1 MRTMWES
8 ERLIL
13 RRCDATDAP
22 SVVEYGLRSAEFHA
36 PWDPIRPAGYWEL
49 SATARRLQIE
59 YIMAEEDRG
68 LVLYLSLRDEPG
80 AVLGRIALNNI
91 VRGAFH
97 AATVGYGLAPDAT
110 GKGLM
115 TEALDTVVEIAF
127 DDLGLHRVEA
137 NVIPRNE
144 RSLAVVERCGFERE
158 GVARSYLRIAGEWE
172 DHVRFSRVNE
182 HGEAP
187 S

>member
-8 ERLIL
+8 ERLL
-13 RRCDATDAP
+13 LARLDAADAP
-22 SVVEYGLRSAEFHA
+22 RVVEYGLRSAEYHA

-49 SATARRLQIE
+49 STAARRLQME
-59 YIMAEEDRG
+59 HIMAEEDRG
-68 LVLYLSLRDEPG
+68 LVLYLSLREEPG
-80 AVLGRIALNNI
+80 TIVGRVALNNI

-97 AATVGYGLAPDAT
+97 SATVGYGLAPDAT

-115 TEALDTVVEIAF
+115 TEALGAAVEIAF

-137 NVIPRNE
+137 NVIPRNK
-144 RSLAVVERCGFERE
+144 RSLAVVERCGFEFE

-172 DHVRFSRVNE
+172 DHARFSRVNPHWE
-182 HGEAP
+182 
-187 S
+187 SQS

>member
-1 MRTMWES
+1 MWSS
-8 ERLIL
+8 ERLFL
-13 RRCDATDAP
+13 HRLDAADA
-22 SVVEYGLRSAEFHA
+22 SRVAEYGLRSIEYHA

-49 SATARRLQIE
+49 STVARRLQME
-59 YIMAEEDRG
+59 FLMAEEDRG
-68 LVLYLSLRDEPG
+68 LALYLSRRRDPG
-80 AVLGRIALNNI
+80 TIIGRVALNNI

-97 AATVGYGLAPDAT
+97 SATVGYGLAPDAT
-110 GKGLM
+110 GEGLM
-115 TEALDTVVEIAF
+115 TEALNTVVGLAF

-144 RSLAVVERCGFERE
+144 RSLGVVERCGFERE

-182 HGEAP
+182 SWEP
-187 S
+187 RP

>member
-8 ERLIL
+8 ERLLL
-13 RRCDATDAP
+13 RRLEAVDAP
-22 SVVEYGLRSAEFHA
+22 RVAEYGLRSADFHA

-49 SATARRLQIE
+49 STTARRLQLE
-59 YIMAEEDRG
+59 HIMADEDRG
-68 LVLYLSLRDEPG
+68 LVLYLSHRENPG
-80 AVLGRIALNNI
+80 EVIGRVALNNI

-97 AATVGYGLAPDAT
+97 SATVGYGLAPDAT

-115 TEALDTVVEIAF
+115 TEALDRVVTIAF

-144 RSLAVVERCGFERE
+144 RSLGVVERCGFERE

-182 HGEAP
+182 SWEP
-187 S
+187 RP